1 MCLSGSPFFPA
12 SLSCVSVGLLRRSV
26 TSSVCASILSFLKA
40 HCIRHS
46 DSVSGP
52 LLEEIGDAMSRFTVL
67 SEMTEDMLWDDVGV
81 VADEAYR
88 QDLYH
93 LMGFTAE
100 GERAPSPEI

>member
-1 MCLSGSPFFPA
+1 
-12 SLSCVSVGLLRRSV
+12 
-26 TSSVCASILSFLKA
+26 
-40 HCIRHS
+40 
-46 DSVSGP
+46 
-52 LLEEIGDAMSRFTVL
+52 MSRFTVL